1 MKGCPANGMYLTC
14 QPVCFT
20 KQWKMLV
27 SLGNYFQF
35 LIHDT
40 VHVYGVIQSLSH
52 VRLCDPI
59 DCSTPGSS
67 VFLSWSLLTF
77 MSIESGNHP
86 TISSSAS
93 PCFLCLQSF
102 LASGSFPE
110 LALCIM
116 WPKYWSISNSPCNEY
131 SGSTAFRIDWSDLL
145 AVRGTLK
152 SLLQYNSKAS
162 LLQCSAFLMVQLSHI
177 M

>member
-1 MKGCPANGMYLTC
+1 MWMKGCPANSMYLTC

-52 VRLCDPI
+52 VRFCDPI

-67 VFLSWSLLTF
+67 VFLSLGVCSHSCPL
-77 MSIESGNHP
+77 SQGCYP

-93 PCFLCLQSF
+93 PFFLCLQSF

-110 LALCIM
+110 LALCIR
-116 WPKYWSISNSPCNEY
+116 WPKYWSVSNSPCNEY
-131 SGSTAFRIDWSDLL
+131 SGSIAFRIDWSDLL
-145 AVRGTLK
+145 A
-152 SLLQYNSKAS
+152 
-162 LLQCSAFLMVQLSHI
+162 I
-177 M
+177 